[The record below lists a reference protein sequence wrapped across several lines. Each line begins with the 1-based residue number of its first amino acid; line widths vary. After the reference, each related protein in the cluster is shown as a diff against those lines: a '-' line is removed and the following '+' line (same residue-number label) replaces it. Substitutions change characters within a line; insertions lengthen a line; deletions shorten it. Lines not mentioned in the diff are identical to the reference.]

1 MNKTRAL
8 GKGLGALIPQLQEEE
23 IKNTQEVPVA
33 EIEINPFQPRRTFEP
48 ESLKELSESIKIHG
62 VIQPLLVRRIN
73 EGYQLIAGE
82 RRLRASKLAGL
93 WTVPVVVKDLDDKAV
108 MEIALVENLQREDL
122 NPIEEAEAYQRLIEE
137 FNLTQEEVAKT
148 VGKSRSAITNTLR
161 LLNLPQEIQQL
172 VTDGEIS
179 MGHARALLAL
189 DSEEKQK
196 EICEKLIKEKLSVRE
211 TEEIIRLMNS
221 DVSRETS
228 EESKGEVV
236 QSKSRNIDPNLLA
249 IEDDI
254 KRLFGT
260 KVRIK
265 GSGERGKIE
274 IEFYSQEELER
285 ITEIL
290 LNL

>member
-108 MEIALVENLQREDL
+108 ME
-122 NPIEEAEAYQRLIEE
+122 
-137 FNLTQEEVAKT
+137 
-148 VGKSRSAITNTLR
+148 
-161 LLNLPQEIQQL
+161 
-172 VTDGEIS
+172 
-179 MGHARALLAL
+179 
-189 DSEEKQK
+189 KQK
-196 EICEKLIKEKLSVRE
+196 
-211 TEEIIRLMNS
+211 
-221 DVSRETS
+221 
-228 EESKGEVV
+228 
-236 QSKSRNIDPNLLA
+236 
-249 IEDDI
+249 
-254 KRLFGT
+254 
-260 KVRIK
+260 RI
-265 GSGERGKIE
+265 
-274 IEFYSQEELER
+274 
-285 ITEIL
+285 
-290 LNL
+290 ND